1 MNIDI
6 ENKLL
11 KLLEGDANLSH
22 EQLAVMLNCD
32 VDIVKNEIERLE
44 KERIILKYKA
54 LVNWEKTSEDF
65 VTANIQLKV
74 TPQRGEG
81 FDKIAERIYQYP
93 EVKDVYLVSGGGY
106 DLGVTI
112 KGYNMKAIALF
123 VAEKLACMENVLS
136 TATHFVLR
144 RYKADGIILEDD
156 GKDERRMIT
165 L

>member
-1 MNIDI
+1 M

-11 KLLEGDANLSH
+11 KLLERDAKI
-22 EQLAVMLNCD
+22 EPEKLAVMLNCD
-32 VDIVKNEIERLE
+32 VDYIKNEINRLE
-44 KERIILKYKA
+44 ESRVILKYKA
-54 LVNWEKTSEDF
+54 LINWEKTSEDF
-65 VTANIQLKV
+65 VTAFIELKV

-93 EVKDVYLVSGGGY
+93 EVKDVHLVSGGGY

-112 KGYNMKAIALF
+112 EGYNMKAIALF
-123 VAEKLACMENVLS
+123 VAEKLACMDNVLS

-144 RYKADGIILEDD
+144 RYKEDGIILEDD
-156 GKDERRMIT
+156 KTDERRMIT

>member
-1 MNIDI
+1 MNH
-6 ENKLL
+6 ELGNKLL
-11 KLLEGDANLSH
+11 KLLEKDANIAP
-22 EQLAVMLNCD
+22 EKLAVMLNAD
-32 VDIVKNEIERLE
+32 VEKVKKEIKRMEDE
-44 KERIILKYKA
+44 GIILKYKA
-54 LVNWEKTSEDF
+54 LINWEKADDDF
-65 VTANIQLKV
+65 VTAIIQLKL

-123 VAEKLACMENVLS
+123 VAEKLATMENVLS

-144 RYKADGIILEDD
+144 RYKEDGIILGGN
-156 GKDERRMIT
+156 GKDERRLIT

>member
-1 MNIDI
+1 MKEIQ
-6 ENKLL
+6 NKLL
-11 KLLEGDANLSH
+11 KLLEGDANLSP
-22 EQLAVMLNCD
+22 EQLAVMLGCD
-32 VDIVKNEIERLE
+32 VEFVVSEIERLE
-44 KERIILKYKA
+44 KERVILKYKA
-54 LVNWEKTSEDF
+54 LINWEKTNEDF

-93 EVKDVYLVSGGGY
+93 EVQDVFLVSGGGY

-123 VAEKLACMENVLS
+123 VAEKLACMEHVIS

-144 RYKADGIILEDD
+144 RYKEDGIILEDD